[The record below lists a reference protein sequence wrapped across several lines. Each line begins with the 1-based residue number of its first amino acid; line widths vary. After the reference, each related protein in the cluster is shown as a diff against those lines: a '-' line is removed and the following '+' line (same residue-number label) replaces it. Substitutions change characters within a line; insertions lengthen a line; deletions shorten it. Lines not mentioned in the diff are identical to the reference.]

1 MVIGSCANTL
11 RHIHKLFAD
20 TKTSPA
26 LYGQLQLQTVWVHT
40 DHTNSNPESCAGDT
54 EYQAIK
60 TGVALELTAQQ
71 LNYQLCIEQQLFEHI
86 FALAAQCHWL
96 VFVDAP
102 KYNCV
107 NSQLLLL
114 VAERL
119 RGMLPK
125 LTGPQ
130 FHLVQLRTTPGL
142 WSDFYQALD
151 LNSRWLSMIS
161 YRYVFKVSR
170 EADDGADQ
178 LKELADFLYLLG
190 TSCLPAFALPQLAAL
205 QPSDQTLCDSQ
216 SYCDHLILPG
226 SIDPAT
232 ATVHFIPPSAA
243 EFTADCAFLS
253 LSVWPETAYFAQP
266 KLNFSE
272 EHHHSSYSVQVFIEQ
287 LPDTL
292 NTSHVLL
299 LQSILP
305 QPKWQLQG
313 YWRLLWMH
321 QVV

>member
-11 RHIHKLFAD
+11 RHIHNLFAD

-60 TGVALELTAQQ
+60 TGVALELKAQQ

-130 FHLVQLRTTPGL
+130 FHLVQLQTTPGL

-178 LKELADFLYLLG
+178 LKELADFFVFAWHQLLA
-190 TSCLPAFALPQLAAL
+190 SFCLTTISRVTAFG
-205 QPSDQTLCDSQ
+205 SD
-216 SYCDHLILPG
+216 
-226 SIDPAT
+226 
-232 ATVHFIPPSAA
+232 TV
-243 EFTADCAFLS
+243 
-253 LSVWPETAYFAQP
+253 
-266 KLNFSE
+266 
-272 EHHHSSYSVQVFIEQ
+272 
-287 LPDTL
+287 
-292 NTSHVLL
+292 
-299 LQSILP
+299 
-305 QPKWQLQG
+305 
-313 YWRLLWMH
+313 
-321 QVV
+321 